1 MQYVKHLSL
10 AQKLG
15 LMDRPELPMGLT
27 EWKAIEKRFLDRTA
41 KERENTCP
49 ICFEDLH
56 MQEQKILCCSH
67 VFHKQCIESFER
79 ISAQQSTTRACP
91 ICRKEN
97 YDYKTFT
104 RGQMRFLIGMIVKM

>member
-1 MQYVKHLSL
+1 
-10 AQKLG
+10 
-15 LMDRPELPMGLT
+15 MDRPELPMGLT
-27 EWKAIEKRFLDRTA
+27 EWKAIEKKFLDRTA

-79 ISAQQSTTRACP
+79 ISAQQGTTRACP